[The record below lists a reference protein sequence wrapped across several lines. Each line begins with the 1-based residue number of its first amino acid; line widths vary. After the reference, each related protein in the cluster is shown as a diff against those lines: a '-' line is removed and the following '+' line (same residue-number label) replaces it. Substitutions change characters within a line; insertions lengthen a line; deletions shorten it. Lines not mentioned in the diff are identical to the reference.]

1 MHLKGSLFNFFY
13 LKNRNYFFIFNYLEF
28 LYYILHKFNY
38 FNKMSFF
45 KINKFLYV
53 LYYIKVLYGRA
64 KLTNESYRIK
74 LKREN
79 DTLGKKLKRKTL
91 KL

>member
-1 MHLKGSLFNFFY
+1 MHSKGSLFNFFY
-13 LKNRNYFFIFNYLEF
+13 LKNRNFFFNYLEF

-53 LYYIKVLYGRA
+53 LYYIKVLHGRA

>member
-1 MHLKGSLFNFFY
+1 
-13 LKNRNYFFIFNYLEF
+13 
-28 LYYILHKFNY
+28 
-38 FNKMSFF
+38 MSFF